1 MSVIPSHLSPELLQN
16 GVERDEASKP
26 APADAQL
33 RAKAKD
39 AAEKFEAYFIAQM
52 LRQARRSA
60 REFASDTE
68 PSKKSGEEMLDWGDQ
83 LLADVLAGQH
93 AFGIADVMLRQLLP
107 ATGQQQDTTRTQEL
121 NTAAVA
127 DHAK

>member
-1 MSVIPSHLSPELLQN
+1 MSVISSHISQEFPQN
-16 GVERDEASKP
+16 GVMRDEAAAP

-39 AAEKFEAYFIAQM
+39 AAEKFEAYFVAQM
-52 LRQARRSA
+52 LHQARRSA
-60 REFASDTE
+60 REFAGDTAQ
-68 PSKKSGEEMLDWGDQ
+68 SKNGGEEMLNWGDQ

-107 ATGQQQDTTRTQEL
+107 ATGPHQEARAL
-121 NTAAVA
+121 EVSTAAA
-127 DHAK
+127 AGYNK